1 MKRWLVA
8 VLFTAAGAMHFV
20 VPDLYARVV
29 PPYLPAPKALVYV
42 SGAAEIAGGL
52 GMLWRPTRR
61 AATWGL
67 IALLI
72 AVFPANVYMAEAKIM
87 GPAWALWARLPLQ
100 AVLIGWV
107 WWAGRG

>member
-1 MKRWLVA
+1 MKRWPVA
-8 VLFTAAGAMHFV
+8 LLFMVAGAMHFV

-52 GMLWRPTRR
+52 GMLWGPTRR

-72 AVFPANVYMAEAKIM
+72 AVFPANLYMAQAHVI
-87 GPAWALWARLPLQ
+87 GPAWALWARLPVQ

-107 WWAGRG
+107 WWAGRS